1 MILRRYGKWY
11 HSVQPNFNPA
21 AMTEIGFQR
30 DRAFSVSAADFE
42 DGYRAVATDE
52 LGAEADGDVQRH
64 AEREL
69 LARLEEALR
78 ERVAALDSGQVAVVL
93 NERTDWPKTRERR
106 EAVIVEGENRFHF
119 HWWVGPLLRVGVF
132 EAKATG

>member
-30 DRAFSVSAADFE
+30 DRVFSVSAADFE
-42 DGYRAVATDE
+42 EGYREVATAE
-52 LGAEADGDVQRH
+52 VGAVADGDVQRH

-69 LARLEEALR
+69 LANLEGALG
-78 ERVAALDSGQVAVVL
+78 ERVAGLGAGQVLVVL
-93 NERTDWPKTRERR
+93 NDRTDWPKTRERR
-106 EAVIVEGENRFHF
+106 EAGIVDGENRFHF
-119 HWWVGPLLRVGVF
+119 HWWVDPPLRVGVF
-132 EAKATG
+132 EGEGAG

>member
-30 DRAFSVSAADFE
+30 DRVFSVSAADFE
-42 DGYRAVATDE
+42 DRYRAAATAE
-52 LGAEADGDVQRH
+52 VGAEADGDVQRH

-69 LARLEEALR
+69 LGKLEGALK
-78 ERVAALDSGQVAVVL
+78 ESVAGLGAGQVLVVL
-93 NERTDWPKTRERR
+93 NDRTDWPKTRERR
-106 EAVIVEGENRFHF
+106 EAVIVDGENRFYF
-119 HWWVGPLLRVGVF
+119 HWWVDPPLRVGVF
-132 EAKATG
+132 EGEAAG

>member
-11 HSVQPNFNPA
+11 HSVEPNFNPA

-30 DRAFSVSAADFE
+30 DRVFSVSVGDFE
-42 DGYRAVATDE
+42 DGYSAVATHDV
-52 LGAEADGDVQRH
+52 GAEADGDVQRH

-69 LARLEEALR
+69 LAGLERALTDHVG
-78 ERVAALDSGQVAVVL
+78 ELEPGQVLVVL
-93 NERTDWPKTRERR
+93 NDRTDWPKTRERR
-106 EAVIVEGENRFHF
+106 EAVIVEGENRFYF
-119 HWWVGPLLRVGVF
+119 HWWVDPPLRVGVF

>member
-30 DRAFSVSAADFE
+30 DRVFSVSAADFE
-42 DGYRAVATDE
+42 DGFCEVTTAEV
-52 LGAEADGDVQRH
+52 GAEADGDVQRH

-69 LARLEEALR
+69 LAKLEGVLK
-78 ERVAALDSGQVAVVL
+78 ERVAGLGAGQVLVVL
-93 NERTDWPKTRERR
+93 NDRVDWPKTRERR
-106 EAVIVEGENRFHF
+106 EAVIVDGENRFYF
-119 HWWVGPLLRVGVF
+119 HWWVDPPLRVGVF
-132 EAKATG
+132 EGEVAG